1 MTQEALRCLL
11 CAQTSTM
18 NEKERGVRIERER
31 GGGRFSLKSS
41 KQENAEGQKMT
52 LSRPTWM
59 DECHEA
65 KNKVQYV

>member
-1 MTQEALRCLL
+1 
-11 CAQTSTM
+11 M

>member
-1 MTQEALRCLL
+1 
-11 CAQTSTM
+11 M

-31 GGGRFSLKSS
+31 ERWGGRFSLKSS